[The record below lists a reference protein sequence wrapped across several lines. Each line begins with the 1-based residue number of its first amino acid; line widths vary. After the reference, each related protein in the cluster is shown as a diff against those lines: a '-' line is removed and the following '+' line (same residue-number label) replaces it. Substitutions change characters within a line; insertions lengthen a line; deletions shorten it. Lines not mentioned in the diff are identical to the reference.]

1 MNGELLIIG
10 GHEEKYNG
18 EEILRKFM
26 ELAKRNKGPIGILPT
41 ASEIPD
47 EVSADYINVFRK
59 LNAEEIKVFNIHSR
73 NEANEEDFSDTM
85 SQISALF
92 ITGGDQSRLAEI
104 IGKTKLYDAI
114 FERWKNGMVIAGTS
128 AGASIMGKSMIAS
141 AKTKES
147 DKGLKIEMEDG
158 FGFLDVLIDQ
168 HFSQRARFG
177 RLLGAIAEN
186 QNLIGIGIDENT
198 AILVENDKFKVYGE
212 HQVFVI
218 DGKEGNLVDLAIS
231 ESGGE
236 ELTISNFK
244 LHTLTNGF
252 SFDLT
257 TRQLIH
263 RKED

>member
-18 EEILRKFM
+18 EEILQKFV
-26 ELAKRNKGPIGILPT
+26 ELAKRNKGSIGILPT

-47 EVSADYINVFRK
+47 EVSADYINVFKK
-59 LNAEEIKVFNIHSR
+59 LNAEDIKVFNIHSR
-73 NEANEEDFSDTM
+73 NEANENRVLEM
-85 SQISALF
+85 VPQLSALF
-92 ITGGDQSRLAEI
+92 ITGGDQSRLAKI
-104 IGKTKLYDAI
+104 IGDTKFYHAI
-114 FERWKNGMVIAGTS
+114 LEQWRNGMVIAGTS
-128 AGASIMGKSMIAS
+128 AGASIMGKYMIAS
-141 AKTKES
+141 AKTKEN
-147 DKGLKIEMEDG
+147 DKGLKIDIEEG
-158 FGFLDVLIDQ
+158 FGFIDVIIDQ

-186 QNLIGIGIDENT
+186 PNLIGIGIDENT
-198 AILVENDKFKVYGE
+198 AILVGNGKFKVYGE

-218 DGKEGNLVDLAIS
+218 DGKEGSLVDLAIS

-257 TRQLIH
+257 TRQLIQ